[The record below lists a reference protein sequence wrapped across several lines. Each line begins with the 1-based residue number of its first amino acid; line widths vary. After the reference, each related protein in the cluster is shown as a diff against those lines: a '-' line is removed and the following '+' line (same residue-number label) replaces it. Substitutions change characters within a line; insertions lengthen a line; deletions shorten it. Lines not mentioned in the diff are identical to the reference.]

1 MHDANVQIE
10 RGPWFNVGPTRRFQV
25 VRATL
30 PLRAGVKVPGGQLR
44 VIHLTDLH
52 LRGRAHPALRLLA
65 ERLAADRPDLVLFTG
80 DFADDK
86 FAAARQMPFVAEMGA
101 LFQSV
106 ARLGCFGVVGN
117 HDGDL
122 VAARLE
128 SMGVVPLDGGITSVG
143 GVDLIGLPG
152 TMRSDGRLFDD
163 LDRDPHRPTIV
174 LSHYPD
180 EIRRLDRLSPDLML
194 AGHTHGGQI
203 CLPIGGGLPL
213 LTHDELP
220 WRMARGVHRVDETWL
235 VVSRGVGTTK
245 LPIRVFCPAE
255 AVELTLVA
263 REASGGPSDGPSNGG

>member
-1 MHDANVQIE
+1 MDVQIE
-10 RGPWFNVGPTRRFQV
+10 RGPWINVGPTRRFQV

-30 PLRAGVKVPGGQLR
+30 PLRPGVKVPGGQLR
-44 VIHLTDLH
+44 VVHLTDLH
-52 LRGRAHPALRLLA
+52 LRGEAHPALRLLT
-65 ERLAADRPDLVLFTG
+65 ERLAADPIDLILFTG

-86 FAAARQMPFVAEMGA
+86 FAATRQLPFLAKLGA
-101 LFQSV
+101 LFREV
-106 ARLGCFGVVGN
+106 ARLGCYGIVGN

-128 SMGVVPLDGGITSVG
+128 AMGVTPLDGGMTSIE

-152 TMRSDGRLFDD
+152 TMRGDGRFFDD
-163 LDRDPHRPTIV
+163 LDRDPARPMIV

-203 CLPIGGGLPL
+203 CLPVGEGRPL

-220 WRMARGVHRVDETWL
+220 WRMARGVHRVGPTWL

-245 LPIRVFCPAE
+245 LPIRLFCPAE

-263 REASGGPSDGPSNGG
+263 GAGSAGLSDGG